1 MSRLVLPFWYRFTQV
16 VLDKAPL
23 NGCLCVCVCVCVL
36 IAPCSVNG
44 AGEDVHRCSR
54 SGPGGE
60 RGMVASASLSDTARQ
75 FSPFPRQYVNKRRLD
90 SAIRLALYT
99 VDSDS
104 ASTGPQ
110 KSVAGGRATRYS

>member
-1 MSRLVLPFWYRFTQV
+1 M
-16 VLDKAPL
+16 
-23 NGCLCVCVCVCVL
+23 CVCVL
-36 IAPCSVNG
+36 IAACSVNV